1 MVVLIEGS
9 FNTKPEDFERVKEI
23 VKTICYSFDVSQNG
37 THVAMAVYAGETRII
52 FNLKTHYD
60 FQGMDE
66 AISAVSQVPGA
77 SMAGNALRDI
87 KTKIFD
93 QNARQAVPKV
103 LITAMTGKPD
113 DEIERTVNELKMT
126 CVLMFALGL
135 TSSYSPQS
143 LNLASGEPHSE
154 YVLTSETFPE
164 ASSVGQKMADKVK
177 KGKLWF
183 QINIIKKLLY
193 SVKVSLHFFSSTLKP
208 KSHGLI

>member
-1 MVVLIEGS
+1 MIISTLIVVFQTDPIDLVVLIEGS

-52 FNLKTHYD
+52 FNFETHYD

-66 AISAVSQVPGA
+66 AINAVSQVPGA
-77 SMAGNALRDI
+77 SMAGSALRDI

-103 LITAMTGKPD
+103 LITVMTGKPD
-113 DEIERTVNELKMT
+113 DEIERAVNELKMT

-183 QINIIKKLLY
+183 QINI
-193 SVKVSLHFFSSTLKP
+193 LKN
-208 KSHGLI
+208 SYTR